1 MRHFQ
6 TSSESPYAFV
16 EFADHHS
23 ATQALQAMNKR
34 MLLDREMKVN
44 WATQPGTQQKIDTSR
59 KLNLTLYFWNQ
70 KCLGNYSV

>member
-1 MRHFQ
+1 M
-6 TSSESPYAFV
+6 SSEPYAFV
-16 EFADHHS
+16 EFVDHYS

-59 KLNLTLYFWNQ
+59 KFTLSLNI
-70 KCLGNYSV
+70 